1 MIRFSLPT
9 FIFQTIN
16 FLVTLYLIYRFVYKP
31 LANYISKR
39 QETIRSELEQA
50 RIEREKAE
58 ALRLE
63 YEEKL
68 KEAHKRA
75 ENIIEEAKSQAELER
90 AQIIDRANREAQA
103 LLTRAQNELLLERN
117 HAIEKFKEE
126 VVDLIMNLTTKLIIA
141 EFNNKDEFKEKIL
154 EEYIERVRSN

>member
-1 MIRFSLPT
+1 MIRFSFPT

-39 QETIRSELEQA
+39 QETIHNELEQA
-50 RIEREKAE
+50 RMEREKAE
-58 ALRLE
+58 ALRIE

-68 KEAHKRA
+68 KEAQKRA
-75 ENIIEEAKSQAELER
+75 ESIIEEAKRQAELER
-90 AQIIDRANREAQA
+90 AQILDRANREAQA
-103 LLTRAQNELLLERN
+103 LLTRAQNELLLERR

-126 VVDLIMNLTTKLIIA
+126 IVGLIMDLTAKLIIT
-141 EFNNKDEFKEKIL
+141 ELNNKDELKEKIL
-154 EEYIERVRSN
+154 EEYLERVKSN

>member
-1 MIRFSLPT
+1 MIKFSFPT

-16 FLVTLYLIYRFVYKP
+16 FLITLYLIYRFVYRP

-39 QETIRSELEQA
+39 QETIHNELEQA
-50 RIEREKAE
+50 RLEREKAE
-58 ALRLE
+58 ALRVE

-68 KEAHKRA
+68 RDAQKKA
-75 ENIIEEAKSQAELER
+75 ESIIEEAKHQAELER
-90 AQIIDRANREAQA
+90 SQILDRANREAQA
-103 LLTRAQNELLLERN
+103 LLLRAQNELLLERN

-126 VVDLIMNLTTKLIIA
+126 IVDVILNLTTKLIVT
-141 EFNNKDEFKEKIL
+141 ELNNRDDLKERIL